1 VIRAV
6 GVVVPAHNE
15 ESLLPSC
22 LASVR
27 TRALT
32 VITSARRENRVP
44 HGFSEYLAELDA
56 ASA

>member
-1 VIRAV
+1 VPTAEDHALVAALTATGARIR
-6 GVVVPAHNE
+6 
-15 ESLLPSC
+15 
-22 LASVR
+22 R

-44 HGFSEYLAELDA
+44 HGFGDYLAELGA